1 MNSQTIIGLLVPMC
15 GIVLGSA
22 AVFFMRGEIPQRVLK
37 ALLGFASGVMISASM
52 WSLLLPAVTM
62 CEGMGK
68 QAVLPAVCGF
78 LCGMGLLLLLDYA
91 IPHLHPNSQG
101 GPEGPPAHLSRT
113 TMLTLAVTLHH
124 LPEGMAIGV
133 VLAGAM
139 DAGAHVS
146 MAAALALSAG
156 IAIQNVPEGAIVSM
170 PLRAA
175 GNSRWRSFV
184 MGVLSGVIQP
194 VGAILVILLA
204 QRVIPLMPYL
214 LSGAAGAMLYVVIE
228 ELIPEASE
236 GTHSNLTP
244 IGFALGFSL
253 MMLLDMTLA

>member
-1 MNSQTIIGLLVPMC
+1 MNQTIIGLLVPMC

-22 AVFFMRGEIPQRVLK
+22 AVFFMRGEIPRRVIK
-37 ALLGFASGVMISASM
+37 TLLGFASGVMISASM
-52 WSLLLPAVTM
+52 WSLLLPAITM
-62 CEGMGK
+62 NESMGK
-68 QAVLPAVCGF
+68 LAVVPAVVGL

-139 DAGAHVS
+139 DAGAQVS

-194 VGAILVILLA
+194 VGALLVILLA
-204 QRVIPLMPYL
+204 QRVVPLMPYL
-214 LSGAAGAMLYVVIE
+214 LAGAAGAMLYVVVE

-236 GTHSNLTP
+236 GEHSNLSTVGFAA
-244 IGFALGFSL
+244 GFALM
-253 MMLLDMTLA
+253 MMLDMMLG